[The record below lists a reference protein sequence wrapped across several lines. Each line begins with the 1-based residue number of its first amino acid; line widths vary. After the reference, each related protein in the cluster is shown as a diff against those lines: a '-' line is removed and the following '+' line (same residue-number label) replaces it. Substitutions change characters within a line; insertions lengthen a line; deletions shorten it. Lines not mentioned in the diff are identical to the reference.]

1 MAAPRRINA
10 VFLSARPVREE
21 PLCGV
26 DLLFRP
32 TSRGVEESEVRDWVD
47 LGPEH
52 TLDAARGLAMLIRLL
67 RAARLAFPKPAE
79 AWLGEPERVAAR
91 LNDAATKPVVLEVE
105 ARFRL
110 HFTAWTEDET
120 IDVTDV
126 REVESDDTAFL
137 VRRIGGGLPVRVPR
151 DSVLRHRTERRR
163 WLQVVGIE
171 RP

>member
-1 MAAPRRINA
+1 MAARRRINA
-10 VFLSARPVREE
+10 VFLSARPVRED

-32 TSRGVEESEVRDWVD
+32 TSRGVEESEVRDWAD

-52 TLDAARGLAMLIRLL
+52 TLEAARGLATLIRLL
-67 RAARLAFPKPAE
+67 RAVRLAFPRPAE
-79 AWLGEPERVAAR
+79 AWLGQPEDVAAR
-91 LNDAATKPVVLEVE
+91 LTTVAPTPVVLEVE
-105 ARFRL
+105 PRFRL

-120 IDVTDV
+120 IEVPDV
-126 REVESDDTAFL
+126 REVESDDSAFL
-137 VRRIGGGLPVRVPR
+137 VRRIGGALPVRVPR
-151 DSVLRHRTERRR
+151 DAVLRHHTERRR

>member
-1 MAAPRRINA
+1 MAAPRRIQA
-10 VFLSARPVREE
+10 VFLSARAVREE

-32 TSRGVEESEVRDWVD
+32 TSRGVEESEVHDWAD

-52 TLDAARGLAMLIRLL
+52 TLEAARGLGMLIRLL
-67 RAARLAFPKPAE
+67 RAVRLASPRPAE
-79 AWLGEPERVAAR
+79 VWLGQPEDVAAR
-91 LNDAATKPVVLEVE
+91 LATATSTPVVLEVE
-105 ARFRL
+105 PRFRL

-120 IDVTDV
+120 IEVPDV
-126 REVESDDTAFL
+126 REVESDDTGFL

-151 DSVLRHRTERRR
+151 DAVLRHRTERRR